1 MVVHEPGP
9 WFDEVLTGLARQ
21 DYANLRS
28 LFLVVGEVGDLPA
41 QIRSI
46 VPHAFVRGVEGNP
59 GFGAVADEVLRLVE
73 GDNGFFCI
81 LHDDVALEPDAI
93 RLLVEE
99 LYRSNAGIVGP
110 KLVEWDRPRVLQHVG
125 LAVDRFGEV
134 DPLVEP
140 GEVDQEQHDAVRDV
154 FALPS
159 ACLLVRADLFRHL
172 DGFDPAISFHGE
184 DIDLC
189 WRAHQ
194 RGARVVVVPSAR
206 ARHREELTE
215 RRPDLAHETLRAR
228 HRMRS
233 VATLSGGR
241 RLVGLSVELTLVTLV
256 ELVVGFFT
264 GRGRRGVAGMRALLG
279 LLPRTPSIIGRRR
292 RLAPGRVVPDR
303 EVTGLQ
309 LRGSARFAT
318 YLRGRDVRGDAFRA
332 EQRSWR
338 ERAGASG
345 AVAWIVLL
353 IAVFLG
359 SRQFITDGLPTVGQ
373 FLPYDAS
380 PRHLLRLAR
389 SGWWSHGGGA
399 ATTAPTG
406 LFVLAAASVVTL
418 FRMGLLHTLGV
429 VGLLV
434 LGPLGVWRLSASFA
448 TNRSRLA
455 TLFVYAAVPLPAQ
468 LVSLGRWS
476 ALGCYA
482 ALPWFVDGLRRFAGL
497 TAGAPTEEHERVTS
511 LPVRRQI
518 QLVAST
524 AVVTALTLSFAPGFV
539 AIAPVVVVL
548 LAAAT
553 FAGGARWT
561 AGLRLLLG
569 GLGAV
574 ALGILLVLPW
584 FAGFI
589 GDGGWGAIVG
599 APTDGGRGN
608 TLAQLARFDIGS
620 IRGTLPALALY
631 LPVVAAPLLGRGW
644 RFGWAARAGVLVAG
658 FGWLAWLDERGR
670 LPLRLPE
677 PGIVLGPVALGLA
690 LAAGAAVAAFELDVR
705 GGSFGWRQPLGI
717 LSGFAIVVG
726 LVPGL
731 FGISSGRYET
741 PEITMLDLLDLLPD
755 QDAAG
760 GYRVLW
766 LGDQDLLPVAGQPF
780 RNGVG
785 YALTDGERL
794 DVTELWAG
802 RPTELDQS
810 IRGALDAIAA
820 GTTTRAGRLLAP
832 ASVRFVVIPVIDG
845 AVSPADSPLPLPS
858 GLLDALGDQLDLGAV
873 YSPTNFIVYEN
884 QAWIPMRSVLSAE
897 GAAASKQAGAAALA
911 DADVSGAVTIMDGA
925 DQLVPGAAAVPAG
938 TVHLAVPFDRGW
950 HLTVDGTEL
959 DGRPAF
965 GTTLAWDVTQPGTAV
980 LEYRTSAS
988 HTAVLVAQLVGWVVV
1003 LLAASGLRPP
1013 RRRVSSDLALLGDAG
1028 PVLSMDDGTHPVLDP
1043 SGAIRDPGLA
1053 LLATPEPDD
1062 AEPAAEPGDAEA
1074 DAAPGDGETDVA
1086 DAGDTGAHD
1095 ADAPVVAQTGEITD
1109 GDGTA
1114 GVGGVP
1120 S

>member
-9 WFDEVLTGLARQ
+9 WFDEVLSGLARQ
-21 DYANLRS
+21 DYPNLRS
-28 LFLVVGEVGDLPA
+28 LFLVVGDIGELPA
-41 QIRSI
+41 KIRAV
-46 VPHAFVRGVEGNP
+46 VPHAFVRGADGNP
-59 GFGAVADEVLRLVE
+59 GFGAVVDEVLRLVE

-81 LHDDVALEPDAI
+81 LHDDVALDPDAI
-93 RLLVEE
+93 RLLVDEM
-99 LYRSNAGIVGP
+99 YRSNAGIVGP
-110 KLVEWDRPRVLQHVG
+110 KLVDWDHPQVLQHVG
-125 LAVDRFGEV
+125 YGVDRFGEV
-134 DPLVEP
+134 DPLVES

-154 FALPS
+154 FAVPS

-172 DGFDPAISFHGE
+172 DGFDPSISFHGE

-194 RGARVVVVPSAR
+194 RGARVVIVPSAR
-206 ARHREELTE
+206 ARHRERLTE
-215 RRPDLAHETLRAR
+215 RRPDLAHESLRAR
-228 HRMRS
+228 HRMRT
-233 VATLSGGR
+233 VATLSGRR
-241 RLVGLSVELTLVTLV
+241 RLVGLSAELTLMTLL
-256 ELVVGFFT
+256 ELVIGLFT
-264 GRGRRGVAGMRALLG
+264 GRVRQGVAGVRALVG

-303 EVTGLQ
+303 EVVGLQ
-309 LRGSARFAT
+309 LRGSARFAV

-345 AVAWIVLL
+345 VVAWIVLL
-353 IAVFLG
+353 LAIGLG
-359 SRQFITDGLPTVGQ
+359 CRQFITGGLPTIGQ
-373 FLPYDAS
+373 FLPYDPS
-380 PRHLLRLAR
+380 PRHLVQLAR
-389 SGWWSHGGGA
+389 SGWWPHGGGA
-399 ATTAPTG
+399 STAAPTG
-406 LFVLAAASVVTL
+406 LFVLAAASVLAL
-418 FRMGLLHTLGV
+418 FHMGLLHTLGV

-434 LGPLGVWRLSASFA
+434 LGPLGVWRLSGSFS

-455 TLFVYAAVPLPAQ
+455 TLFVYAAVPLAAQ

-497 TAGAPTEEHERVTS
+497 TAGAPNDDHEQVTT
-511 LPVRRQI
+511 LPVRTQV

-524 AVVTALTLSFAPGFV
+524 SLVVAVTLAFAPGFV
-539 AIAPVVVVL
+539 VIAPMVVVL

-553 FAGGARWT
+553 FVGGARWT

-569 GLGAV
+569 GLGAT
-574 ALGILLVLPW
+574 ALGIALVLPW
-584 FAGFI
+584 FAGFF
-589 GDGGWGAIVG
+589 GDGGWTAIVG
-599 APTDGGRGN
+599 PSSTGDRGHS
-608 TLAQLARFDIGS
+608 LVQLARFDIGT

-644 RFGWAARAGVLVAG
+644 RFAWAARAGFLVAG
-658 FGWLAWLDERGR
+658 FGWLAWLDDGGR

-690 LAAGAAVAAFELDVR
+690 LAAGAAAAAFELDVR

-717 LSGFAIVVG
+717 LSGVAVAVG

-741 PEITMLDLLDLLPD
+741 PEVTMLDLLELLPD
-755 QDAAG
+755 QDVAG

-766 LGDQDLLPVAGQPF
+766 LGDQDLLPVAGQPY
-780 RNGVG
+780 RSGVG

-802 RPTELDQS
+802 RPTALDDAVGS
-810 IRGALDAIAA
+810 ALDAIAA

-845 AVSPADSPLPLPS
+845 VVSPPDAPLPLPS

-911 DADVSGAVTIMDGA
+911 DADVSGAVPIMDAA
-925 DQLVPGAAAVPAG
+925 DQLTPGAAAVPAG
-938 TVHLAVPFDRGW
+938 TVHLAVPFDHRW
-950 HLTVDGTEL
+950 RLTVDGAEV

-965 GTTLAWDVTQPGTAV
+965 GTTLAWDLAQPGTAV
-980 LEYRTSAS
+980 LEYRTSAAHS
-988 HTAVLVAQLVGWVVV
+988 VVLGAQLAGWALV
-1003 LLAASGLRPP
+1003 LLAASGIRPP
-1013 RRRVSSDLALLGDAG
+1013 RRRISSELALLGDSA
-1028 PVLSMDDGTHPVLDP
+1028 PVLSLDGAGGTAVTDA

-1053 LLATPEPDD
+1053 ARAAMLDLDPGDLDAGELEPSGTGSDDD
-1062 AEPAAEPGDAEA
+1062 ARIDDDGPETAEPVAIERERAGTDDVAGE
-1074 DAAPGDGETDVA
+1074 AAP
-1086 DAGDTGAHD
+1086 
-1095 ADAPVVAQTGEITD
+1095 
-1109 GDGTA
+1109 
-1114 GVGGVP
+1114 
-1120 S
+1120 